1 MKGWITGWRR
11 ISSYIGRSVKTTKKY
26 YKKYSMPVLKDP
38 SGRPFIIP
46 DVIDRW
52 IIEYNR
58 LKKSETNKKT

>member
-1 MKGWITGWRR
+1 
-11 ISSYIGRSVKTTKKY
+11 
-26 YKKYSMPVLKDP
+26 MPVLKDP